1 MGKLCPFN
9 KFSFF
14 KGDGM
19 MARAI
24 YTNVFRQL
32 SDLLKD
38 VRNGRIGLP
47 DLQRPFVWKDNK
59 VRDLYDSMLKGFPIG
74 YIMLWESPAD
84 YEDKKSSIGIGEKA
98 YKAPKDLVIDGQQRL
113 TALVA
118 SMYGVTVKDCN
129 FKNRRIRIA
138 YKPQTKEFDVW
149 TKAIQNDPEYISDI
163 SEAFSAKDNG
173 TIGKFRK
180 DFIKRLNDSRAKR
193 NEPELSDEKDQI
205 EENINE
211 LLNLEAYQIPSLE
224 ITYSSSE
231 EDVADIFVRVN
242 SAGQKLT
249 ENDFILTLI
258 SVYEKERRDQ
268 IDKFCSDSRIP
279 ADKTSFNH
287 ILSVDPSHIVRMT
300 VGVGFRRARLRYAYM
315 ILRGKD
321 LQTRITSEEI
331 RETNL
336 KIFKEALD
344 KVLDLNN
351 WHGYLN
357 IIREAGYIS
366 DKLIASSNAVVFSY
380 VLYLIAKYDYHMD
393 SMRLRKLISKWF
405 FMAAITYFY
414 TGNAE
419 SDVEKQFADMR
430 EFRTADELDT
440 YLNRVID
447 ARFTDDYFKITLPM
461 ELETSASISPS
472 WYGYIASQI
481 VLEYPMLFSTKLLS
495 GMFTPGSSGTKNA
508 IDKHHI
514 FPKNYL
520 AQIGITKDRD
530 RNQTANFTYLDYST
544 NIYISDKKPQ
554 EYVSDLCKKLGD
566 EHYKRTCAQHALPE
580 NFETMNY
587 HEFLKQRR
595 FFMSQTVKKAYERLC
610 NS

>member
-1 MGKLCPFN
+1 
-9 KFSFF
+9 
-14 KGDGM
+14 
-19 MARAI
+19 MAKAI
-24 YTNVFRQL
+24 YTNVPRQL
-32 SDLLKD
+32 SDILKD

-74 YIMLWESPAD
+74 YIMLWESPVD
-84 YEDKKSSIGIGEKA
+84 YDDKKAAIGIGEKA
-98 YKAPKDLVIDGQQRL
+98 YKVPKDLVIDGQQRL

-118 SMYGVTVKDCN
+118 SMYGETVKDKN
-129 FKNRRIRIA
+129 FQDRRIRIG

-149 TKAIQNDPEYISDI
+149 TQAVENNPEYISDI
-163 SEAFSAKDNG
+163 SEAFSAKENN
-173 TIGKFRK
+173 TSGKFRK
-180 DFIKRLNDSRAKR
+180 DFIRRLNESRMKR
-193 NEPELSDEKDQI
+193 NEPELSDEEEYQI

-211 LLNLEAYQIPSLE
+211 LLHLESYQIPSLE
-224 ITYSSSE
+224 IVYSSSE

-258 SVYEKERRDQ
+258 SVYEKDRRDQ
-268 IDKFCSDSRIP
+268 IDKFCADSRIP

-287 ILSVDPSHIVRMT
+287 LLSVDPSHLVRMT

-321 LQTRITSEEI
+321 LQTGITSEEI
-331 RETNL
+331 REANL

-344 KVLDLNN
+344 KVVDLNN

-357 IIREAGYIS
+357 ILKEAGYIS
-366 DKLIASSNAVVFSY
+366 DKLIASSNAIVFSY

-393 SMRLRKLISKWF
+393 AMRLRKLIRKWF

-430 EFRTADELDT
+430 EFKNADDLEA
-440 YLNRVID
+440 YLQRAID
-447 ARFTDDYFKITLPM
+447 SRFTEDYFKITLPM
-461 ELETSASISPS
+461 ELETSAAISPS
-472 WYGYIASQI
+472 WYGYLASQI
-481 VLEYPMLFSTKLLS
+481 VLGYPMLFSTTPLS
-495 GMFTPGSSGTKNA
+495 HMFSAGSSGTKNA
-508 IDKHHI
+508 VDKHHI

-520 AQIGITKDRD
+520 AQIGIEKDRD
-530 RNQTANFTYLDYST
+530 RNQTANFTYLDYNT
-544 NIYISDKKPQ
+544 NIH
-554 EYVSDLCKKLGD
+554 VSDRQPQDYAVAFREKLGD
-566 EHYKRTCAQHALPE
+566 NEYFKTCLQHALPDG
-580 NFETMNY
+580 FETMDY
-587 HEFLKQRR
+587 FDFIQKRR
-595 FFMSQTVKKAYERLC
+595 FLMAQIVKKAYERLC

>member
-1 MGKLCPFN
+1 
-9 KFSFF
+9 
-14 KGDGM
+14 
-19 MARAI
+19 MANAI
-24 YTNVFRQL
+24 YTNVQKQL
-32 SDLLKD
+32 SDVLKD

-74 YIMLWESPAD
+74 YIMLWESPVD
-84 YEDKKSSIGIGEKA
+84 YDDKKAPIGIGERA

-118 SMYGVTVKDCN
+118 SMYGMTVKDKN
-129 FKNRRIRIA
+129 FQDRRIRIG
-138 YKPQTKEFDVW
+138 YKPQTKEFAVW
-149 TKAIQNDPEYISDI
+149 TQAVKNNPEYISDI
-163 SEAFSAKDNG
+163 SEAFSAKENNA
-173 TIGKFRK
+173 IGKFRK
-180 DFIKRLNDSRAKR
+180 DFYNRLNESRIKRND
-193 NEPELSDEKDQI
+193 PELSDEEEEQI
-205 EENINE
+205 EKNINE
-211 LLNLEAYQIPSLE
+211 LLNLETYPIPTLE
-224 ITYSSSE
+224 ITYSTSE

-258 SVYEKERRDQ
+258 SVYEKESRDQ
-268 IDKFCSDSRIP
+268 IDKFCANSRIP
-279 ADKTSFNH
+279 ADKTSYNH
-287 ILSVDPSHIVRMT
+287 LLSVDPSHIVRMS

-321 LQTRITSEEI
+321 LQTGITSEEI
-331 RETNL
+331 REANL
-336 KIFKEALD
+336 NIFKEALD

-357 IIREAGYIS
+357 ILKEAGYIS

-393 SMRLRKLISKWF
+393 SMSLRKIIRKWF

-430 EFRTADELDT
+430 ELKTAVELEAYLQRT
-440 YLNRVID
+440 ID
-447 ARFTDDYFKITLPM
+447 ARFTDDYFEITLPM
-461 ELETSASISPS
+461 ELETSSAISPS
-472 WYGYIASQI
+472 WFGYNASQI
-481 VLEYPMLFSTKLLS
+481 VLGYPILFSTTPLS
-495 GMFTPGSSGTKNA
+495 HMFTAGSSGTKSA
-508 IDKHHI
+508 VDKHHI

-520 AQIGITKDRD
+520 AQIGIEKDRD
-530 RNQTANFTYLDYST
+530 RNQAANFTYLDYNT
-544 NIYISDKKPQ
+544 NIHVSDSKPQ
-554 EYVSDLCKKLGD
+554 VYAAAFREKLGD
-566 EHYKRTCAQHALPE
+566 EEYFKTCSQHALPG
-580 NFETMNY
+580 NFEEMDY
-587 HEFLKQRR
+587 FEFIQKRR
-595 FFMSQTVKKAYERLC
+595 YLMADIVKKAYQRLV

>member
-1 MGKLCPFN
+1 
-9 KFSFF
+9 
-14 KGDGM
+14 
-19 MARAI
+19 MAKAI
-24 YTNVFRQL
+24 YTNVPRQL
-32 SDLLKD
+32 ADILKD

-47 DLQRPFVWKDNK
+47 DLQRPFIWKDNK

-74 YIMLWESPAD
+74 YIMLWESPVD
-84 YEDKKSSIGIGEKA
+84 YDDKKAAIGIGEKA
-98 YKAPKDLVIDGQQRL
+98 YKVPKDLVIDGQQRL

-118 SMYGVTVKDCN
+118 SMYGETVKDKN
-129 FKNRRIRIA
+129 FQDRRIRIG

-149 TKAIQNDPEYISDI
+149 TQAVENNPEYISDI
-163 SEAFSAKDNG
+163 SEAFSAKENN
-173 TIGKFRK
+173 TSGKFRK
-180 DFIKRLNDSRAKR
+180 DFIRRLNDSRIKR
-193 NEPELSDEKDQI
+193 NEPELSDEEEYQI

-211 LLNLEAYQIPSLE
+211 LLHLESYQIPSLE
-224 ITYSSSE
+224 IAYSSSE

-268 IDKFCSDSRIP
+268 IDKFCADSRIP

-287 ILSVDPSHIVRMT
+287 LLSVDPSHIVRMT

-321 LQTRITSEEI
+321 LQTGITSEEI

-336 KIFKEALD
+336 DIFKKALD
-344 KVLDLNN
+344 KVVDLNN

-357 IIREAGYIS
+357 ILKEAGYVS

-393 SMRLRKLISKWF
+393 SMRLRKIIRKWF

-430 EFRTADELDT
+430 EFKTAEELEA
-440 YLNRVID
+440 YLQRVID

-461 ELETSASISPS
+461 ELETSAAISPS
-472 WYGYIASQI
+472 WYGYLASQI
-481 VLEYPMLFSTKLLS
+481 VLGYPMLFSTTPLAH
-495 GMFTPGSSGTKNA
+495 MFSAGSSGTKNA
-508 IDKHHI
+508 VDKHHI

-520 AQIGITKDRD
+520 AQIGIGKDRD
-530 RNQTANFTYLDYST
+530 RNQTANFTYLDYNT
-544 NIYISDKKPQ
+544 NIH
-554 EYVSDLCKKLGD
+554 VSDRQPQDYAVAFREKLGD
-566 EHYKRTCAQHALPE
+566 EEYSKTCSQHALPDK
-580 NFETMNY
+580 FEGMDY
-587 HEFLKQRR
+587 FEFIQHRR
-595 FFMSQTVKKAYERLC
+595 FLMAQIVKKAYQRLC

>member
-1 MGKLCPFN
+1 
-9 KFSFF
+9 
-14 KGDGM
+14 
-19 MARAI
+19 MAKAI
-24 YTNVFRQL
+24 YTNVPRQL
-32 SDLLKD
+32 SDILKD

-74 YIMLWESPAD
+74 YIMLWESPVD
-84 YEDKKSSIGIGEKA
+84 YDDKKAAIGIGEKA
-98 YKAPKDLVIDGQQRL
+98 YKVPKDLVIDGQQRL

-118 SMYGVTVKDCN
+118 SMYGETVKDKN
-129 FKNRRIRIA
+129 FQDRRIRIG

-149 TKAIQNDPEYISDI
+149 TQAVENNPEYISDI
-163 SEAFSAKDNG
+163 SEAFSAKENN
-173 TIGKFRK
+173 TSGKFRK
-180 DFIKRLNDSRAKR
+180 DFIRRLNESRIKR
-193 NEPELSDEKDQI
+193 NELELSDEEEYQI

-211 LLNLEAYQIPSLE
+211 LLHLESYQIPSLE
-224 ITYSSSE
+224 IAYSSSE

-258 SVYEKERRDQ
+258 SVYEKDRRDQ
-268 IDKFCSDSRIP
+268 IDKFCADSRIP

-287 ILSVDPSHIVRMT
+287 LLSVDPSHLVRMT

-321 LQTRITSEEI
+321 LQSGITSEEI
-331 RETNL
+331 RESNL
-336 KIFKEALD
+336 EIFKKALD
-344 KVLDLNN
+344 KVVDLNN

-357 IIREAGYIS
+357 ILKEAGYIS

-393 SMRLRKLISKWF
+393 SMRLRKLIRKWF

-430 EFRTADELDT
+430 EFKTADELEA
-440 YLNRVID
+440 YLQRAID
-447 ARFTDDYFKITLPM
+447 ARFTEDYFKITLPM
-461 ELETSASISPS
+461 ELETSSAISPS
-472 WYGYIASQI
+472 WYGYLASQI
-481 VLEYPMLFSTKLLS
+481 VLGYPMLFSTTPLS
-495 GMFTPGSSGTKNA
+495 HMFSAGASGTKNA
-508 IDKHHI
+508 VDKHHI

-520 AQIGITKDRD
+520 AQIGIEKDRD
-530 RNQTANFTYLDYST
+530 RNQTGNFTYLDYNT
-544 NIYISDKKPQ
+544 NIHVSDRRPQ
-554 EYVSDLCKKLGD
+554 EYVVAFREKLGD
-566 EHYKRTCAQHALPE
+566 EEYFKTCSQHALPD
-580 NFETMNY
+580 NFEAMDY
-587 HEFLKQRR
+587 FEFIQKRR
-595 FFMSQTVKKAYERLC
+595 FLMAQIVKKAYQRLC

>member
-1 MGKLCPFN
+1 
-9 KFSFF
+9 
-14 KGDGM
+14 
-19 MARAI
+19 MAKAI
-24 YTNVFRQL
+24 YTNVPRQL
-32 SDLLKD
+32 ADILKD

-47 DLQRPFVWKDNK
+47 DLQRPFIWKDNK

-74 YIMLWESPAD
+74 YIMLWESPVD
-84 YEDKKSSIGIGEKA
+84 YDDKKAAIGIGEKA
-98 YKAPKDLVIDGQQRL
+98 YKVPKDLVIDGQQRL

-118 SMYGVTVKDCN
+118 SMYGETVKDKN
-129 FKNRRIRIA
+129 FQDRRIRIG

-149 TKAIQNDPEYISDI
+149 TQAVENNPEYISDI
-163 SEAFSAKDNG
+163 SEAFSAKENN
-173 TIGKFRK
+173 TSGKFRK
-180 DFIKRLNDSRAKR
+180 DFIRPLNDSRIKR
-193 NEPELSDEKDQI
+193 NEPELSDEEEYQI

-211 LLNLEAYQIPSLE
+211 LLHLESYQIPSLE
-224 ITYSSSE
+224 IAYSSSE

-268 IDKFCSDSRIP
+268 IDKFCADSRIP

-287 ILSVDPSHIVRMT
+287 LLSVDPSHIVRMT

-321 LQTRITSEEI
+321 LQTGITSEEI

-336 KIFKEALD
+336 DIFKKALD
-344 KVLDLNN
+344 KVVDLNN

-357 IIREAGYIS
+357 ILKEAGYVS

-393 SMRLRKLISKWF
+393 SMRLRKIIRKWF

-430 EFRTADELDT
+430 EFKTAEELEA
-440 YLNRVID
+440 YLQRVID

-461 ELETSASISPS
+461 ELETSAAISPS
-472 WYGYIASQI
+472 WYGYLASQI
-481 VLEYPMLFSTKLLS
+481 VLGYPMLFSTTPLAH
-495 GMFTPGSSGTKNA
+495 MFSAGSSGTKNA
-508 IDKHHI
+508 VDKHHI

-520 AQIGITKDRD
+520 AQIGIGKDRD
-530 RNQTANFTYLDYST
+530 RNQTANFTYLDYNT
-544 NIYISDKKPQ
+544 NIH
-554 EYVSDLCKKLGD
+554 VSDRQPQDYAVAFREKLGD
-566 EHYKRTCAQHALPE
+566 EEYSKTCSQHALPDK
-580 NFETMNY
+580 FEGMDY
-587 HEFLKQRR
+587 FEFIQHRR
-595 FFMSQTVKKAYERLC
+595 FLMAQIVKKAYQRLC

>member
-1 MGKLCPFN
+1 
-9 KFSFF
+9 
-14 KGDGM
+14 
-19 MARAI
+19 MAKAI
-24 YTNVFRQL
+24 YTNVPRQL
-32 SDLLKD
+32 SDILKD

-74 YIMLWESPAD
+74 YIMLWESPVD
-84 YEDKKSSIGIGEKA
+84 YDDKKAAIGIGEKA
-98 YKAPKDLVIDGQQRL
+98 YKVPKDLVIDGQQRL

-118 SMYGVTVKDCN
+118 SMYGETVKDKN
-129 FKNRRIRIA
+129 FQDRRIRIG

-149 TKAIQNDPEYISDI
+149 TQAVENNPEYISDI
-163 SEAFSAKDNG
+163 SEAFSAKENN
-173 TIGKFRK
+173 TSGKFRK
-180 DFIKRLNDSRAKR
+180 DFIRRLNESRIKR
-193 NEPELSDEKDQI
+193 NEPELSDEEEYQI

-211 LLNLEAYQIPSLE
+211 LLHLESYQIPSLE
-224 ITYSSSE
+224 IAYSSSE

-258 SVYEKERRDQ
+258 SVYEKDRRDQ
-268 IDKFCSDSRIP
+268 IDKFCADSRIP

-287 ILSVDPSHIVRMT
+287 LLSVDPSHIVRMT

-321 LQTRITSEEI
+321 LQTGTTSEKI
-331 RETNL
+331 REANL

-344 KVLDLNN
+344 KVVDLNN

-357 IIREAGYIS
+357 ILKEAGYIS

-380 VLYLIAKYDYHMD
+380 VLYLIAKYDFHMD
-393 SMRLRKLISKWF
+393 SMRLRKLIRKWF

-430 EFRTADELDT
+430 EFKTAEELEA
-440 YLNRVID
+440 YLQRAIE

-461 ELETSASISPS
+461 ELETSAAISPS
-472 WYGYIASQI
+472 WYGYLASQI
-481 VLEYPMLFSTKLLS
+481 VLGYPMLFSTTPLS
-495 GMFTPGSSGTKNA
+495 HMFSAGSSGTKMQL
-508 IDKHHI
+508 ISI
-514 FPKNYL
+514 
-520 AQIGITKDRD
+520 I
-530 RNQTANFTYLDYST
+530 YS
-544 NIYISDKKPQ
+544 
-554 EYVSDLCKKLGD
+554 
-566 EHYKRTCAQHALPE
+566 
-580 NFETMNY
+580 
-587 HEFLKQRR
+587 RR
-595 FFMSQTVKKAYERLC
+595 II
-610 NS
+610 